1 MSGPPRLPRAERV
14 HLFEPADFARAAA
27 NHIAV
32 AVEATVG
39 ARGRCSLGLTGGS
52 TPRPVYE
59 VMAVP
64 PIAASVP
71 WDLVDIYF
79 GDERCVPLDDPA
91 SNYRMAHDTLL
102 RHVPVPNNSVH
113 RMEGERTDRKAAAR
127 DYARL
132 LPTRVDVLLL
142 GMGEDG
148 HTASLFPHSPALRE
162 RERRVVAATG
172 PDPYPSRLTITPPVI
187 GEAETVIV
195 MVTGS
200 AKADAV
206 ARALEGSYSPKAFPI
221 QLAVRGT
228 WLIDHPAARKLRGH
242 GAALTGHDVTGT
254 AR

>member
-1 MSGPPRLPRAERV
+1 
-14 HLFEPADFARAAA
+14 
-27 NHIAV
+27 
-32 AVEATVG
+32 
-39 ARGRCSLGLTGGS
+39 
-52 TPRPVYE
+52 
-59 VMAVP
+59 MAVP

-79 GDERCVPLDDPA
+79 GDERCVPPDDPA
-91 SNYRMAHDTLL
+91 SNYRMAHDALL
-102 RHVPVPNNSVH
+102 RHVPVPTSSVH
-113 RMEGERTDRKAAAR
+113 RMEGERTDREAAAR

-132 LPTRVDVLLL
+132 LPTRLDVLLL

-148 HTASLFPHSPALRE
+148 HTASLFPYSTAVRE

-206 ARALEGSYSPKAFPI
+206 ARALEGSYSPEAFPI

-228 WLIDHPAARKLRGH
+228 WLIDHPAAHKLRGH
-242 GAALTGHDVTGT
+242 GAALTRHDITGT